1 MQGIV
6 RDSVGAESGHHALA
20 PEFAAAGQEWGGI
33 MRQPSGAGNCRL
45 LFVYGTLRRGFEL
58 HHHLERLGA
67 KFQDE
72 AQVGAELVDLG
83 RYPGALP
90 AAGNGEWVHG
100 ELFELRQPQPDLQVL
115 DRVEG
120 FIPSAPERSEFI
132 RSTAEVIL
140 ANGAREC
147 AWIYWLAPS
156 APAGHRRIAGGDY
169 AVWRAGE
176 DGHGK

>member
-1 MQGIV
+1 
-6 RDSVGAESGHHALA
+6 
-20 PEFAAAGQEWGGI
+20 

-58 HHHLERLGA
+58 HHHLTRLGA
-67 KFQDE
+67 RFQVE
-72 AQVGAELVDLG
+72 ARVAAKLVDLG

-90 AAGNGEWVHG
+90 ATGNGEWVHG
-100 ELFELRQPQPDLQVL
+100 ELFELGQPQPDLQVL

-147 AWIYWLAPS
+147 AWIYWLAPR
-156 APAGHRRIAGGDY
+156 AAAGRGRIAGGDY
-169 AVWRAGE
+169 AVRRGREVRKAL
-176 DGHGK
+176 